1 MRTLRSRLAL
11 CAALAGLLA
20 GSAACS
26 SPAQDTVTI
35 MVPWSGT
42 EFDAFYS
49 LVQQFQKQHPSIKI
63 EYLATR
69 AQSEQLDAAVQAGHP
84 PDLAVVPSI
93 GTVGEYIHPAN
104 GRTGLARLGG
114 DGNIDPSAFFE
125 PFRGLMTLDG
135 GVYVVPIKADV
146 KSLIWYDSARSAAP
160 PTTPDALR
168 ALSAERSDVWC
179 LGLDS
184 GATSGWPGADAIADL
199 VLEKDGADAYAGWL
213 SGTTSWSSSQVR
225 DAWSTWYGFIR
236 KSDGDQPTKAL
247 TTPFGDAT
255 GSMASGGC
263 SYAHGALTA
272 MGFPAKQ
279 VADGVYDFAS
289 PSAGVPLQVSAD
301 FLGMFAT
308 DNPGAKLLLDYL
320 AEKSTQQAW
329 VNYPGADAF
338 SAESAVAPSAYP
350 TPVQQRIAAL
360 LQPNAGRTLCFS
372 IADAMQPN
380 LAAAFYQA
388 VTAYVAEPSALSLT
402 TLLGELDRVR
412 KNLTT
417 SAVTAA
423 VANRLC
429 SS

>member
-114 DGNIDPSAFFE
+114 DGNIDPSAFVE

-247 TTPFGDAT
+247 TTPFGDA
-255 GSMASGGC
+255 
-263 SYAHGALTA
+263 
-272 MGFPAKQ
+272 
-279 VADGVYDFAS
+279 DFAS

-388 VTAYVAEPSALSLT
+388 VTGYVAEPSALSLT
-402 TLLGELDRVR
+402 TLLGELDKVR